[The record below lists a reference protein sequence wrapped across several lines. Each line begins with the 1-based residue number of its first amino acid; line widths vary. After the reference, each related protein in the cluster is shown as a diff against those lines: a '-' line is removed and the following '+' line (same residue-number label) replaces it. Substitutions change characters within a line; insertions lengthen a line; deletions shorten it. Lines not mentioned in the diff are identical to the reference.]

1 MQLQTIQ
8 DVLHTSPFRPF
19 RLRTAGG
26 KSIPVLHPEVALLS
40 PKDNV
45 IFLVREQGRFYV
57 LDPES
62 VTSVETAST
71 PAEVEQLVKE
81 ARSSL
86 N

>member
-1 MQLQTIQ
+1 MQLQTID

-26 KSIPVLHPEVALLS
+26 KSIAVLHPEIAVLS

-45 IFLVREQGRFYV
+45 IFLVREQGRFYI

-62 VTSVETAST
+62 VTSLETAST
-71 PAEVEQLVKE
+71 PAELEQLLKE
-81 ARSSL
+81 AQSSF